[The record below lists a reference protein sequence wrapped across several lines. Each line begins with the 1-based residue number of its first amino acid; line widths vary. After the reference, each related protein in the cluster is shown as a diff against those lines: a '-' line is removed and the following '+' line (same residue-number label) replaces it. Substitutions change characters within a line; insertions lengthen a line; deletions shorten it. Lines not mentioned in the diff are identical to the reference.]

1 MPGADVVPQ
10 GGNESGDGIVAA
22 PQGAENGH
30 KHRRTDLALAWV
42 DGRGNLRMAQKR
54 DELVPVF
61 LQPRGQAARVGVL
74 VGGLCN

>member
-1 MPGADVVPQ
+1 MSGADVVPQ

-54 DELVPVF
+54 EEFIPVF
-61 LQPRGQAARVGVL
+61 LQPVGQAARISIGVGC
-74 VGGLCN
+74 LCN